1 MRKTFKHLAMAALA
15 SALIAGQATTAF
27 AFKNDTNNGPGSGKS
42 TEVSLQ
48 APGDNSDSSQSS
60 GNNTSPTTIV
70 EESSQSTDTSQS
82 ETSQTTETTTET
94 TTDTTTAAETVTE
107 DTSAQVPTNQAF
119 LQVQLLRASDQVWS
133 DPVRDD
139 SVLSVGDAGFLSM
152 CIYANNLPG
161 DVLYRTYSSSRGWT
175 NWAMNGGHTDWSADC
190 PVEAVQIRLMVFSAT
205 VLMFITAPIFLTEQ
219 NVTGLKTAAP
229 TALWPAAALSP
240 ACASPCGAK
249 ELTALLTRWTIH

>member
-1 MRKTFKHLAMAALA
+1 MAALA

-94 TTDTTTAAETVTE
+94 TTDTTTAAETVSSPCLGP
-107 DTSAQVPTNQAF
+107 DVCRRRIVFFFF
-119 LQVQLLRASDQVWS
+119 LRTKERHSKEYCVRPRKELRIFFRNS
-133 DPVRDD
+133 
-139 SVLSVGDAGFLSM
+139 FLF
-152 CIYANNLPG
+152 
-161 DVLYRTYSSSRGWT
+161 SSRI
-175 NWAMNGGHTDWSADC
+175 
-190 PVEAVQIRLMVFSAT
+190 PIL
-205 VLMFITAPIFLTEQ
+205 FITF
-219 NVTGLKTAAP
+219 AAN
-229 TALWPAAALSP
+229 L
-240 ACASPCGAK
+240 
-249 ELTALLTRWTIH
+249 

>member
-82 ETSQTTETTTET
+82 DNHRYYYCSRNRYRRHFC
-94 TTDTTTAAETVTE
+94 
-107 DTSAQVPTNQAF
+107 PG
-119 LQVQLLRASDQVWS
+119 SDQPS
-133 DPVRDD
+133 
-139 SVLSVGDAGFLSM
+139 
-152 CIYANNLPG
+152 
-161 DVLYRTYSSSRGWT
+161 
-175 NWAMNGGHTDWSADC
+175 
-190 PVEAVQIRLMVFSAT
+190 
-205 VLMFITAPIFLTEQ
+205 FLT
-219 NVTGLKTAAP
+219 GTASSC
-229 TALWPAAALSP
+229 L
-240 ACASPCGAK
+240 
-249 ELTALLTRWTIH
+249 

>member
-107 DTSAQVPTNQAF
+107 DTSAQVPTNLFRATQTEAK
-119 LQVQLLRASDQVWS
+119 LRRENIQGKQEANKTHFEVGKK
-133 DPVRDD
+133 VRDTIKD
-139 SVLSVGDAGFLSM
+139 LGGTMPED
-152 CIYANNLPG
+152 LPTPEKSIQQ
-161 DVLYRTYSSSRGWT
+161 LER
-175 NWAMNGGHTDWSADC
+175 
-190 PVEAVQIRLMVFSAT
+190 
-205 VLMFITAPIFLTEQ
+205 EQ
-219 NVTGLKTAAP
+219 KKKLK
-229 TALWPAAALSP
+229 
-240 ACASPCGAK
+240 
-249 ELTALLTRWTIH
+249 